1 MIITYQGGEMFKVQ
15 QGDTVVAM
23 NPISKDSKKLKAA
36 RFGANV
42 VLVSAY
48 LPDFNGVDQMS
59 FGDKQP
65 VVIEGPG
72 EYETQ
77 GIFIKGFA
85 GVSHCGEDEVQ
96 NTSYLLSIEGMNLC
110 YLGALDGELPK
121 DLVEAV
127 DDIDI
132 LFVPIGGEG
141 VLEPAEAYKIA
152 VSLEPKLIIPMHYGD
167 VGMKDALKAFLKE
180 AGQNPKAEEKLT
192 LKKKDLEGKS
202 GEVAVLSVT

>member
-1 MIITYQGGEMFKVQ
+1 MMITYQGAEFFKVQ
-15 QGDTVVAM
+15 QGDTVVAF
-23 NPISKDSKKLKAA
+23 NPVSKDSKLKSL

-42 VLVSAY
+42 VLVSAHHS
-48 LPDFNGVDQMS
+48 DFNGSEQMS
-59 FGDKQP
+59 FGEKQP
-65 VVIEGPG
+65 FVVEGPG

-85 GVSHCGEDEVQ
+85 GLSHYGEKELL

-121 DLVEAV
+121 ELVGAV

-152 VSLEPKLIIPMHYGD
+152 VKLEPKVIIPMHYGD
-167 VGMKDALKAFLKE
+167 VGMKDALKMFLKE
-180 AGQNPKAEEKLT
+180 AGQSPKPEDKLT
-192 LKKKDLEGKS
+192 VKKKDLEGKE
-202 GEVAVLSVT
+202 GEVIVLAQA